1 MEFKIDYKDVQIS
14 ETEITTMI
22 GYASNDIPEMVKL
35 LIHDIL
41 EEIDSLSCIEG
52 GFKIFDK
59 IAFEK
64 DAFSINEIRFASN
77 KIIATSLKE
86 ADSIAVF
93 VCTAGENLSNRA
105 KELFKKEDVVKAYI
119 ADITASLVV
128 EKGMDKVQNILE
140 DLVLDT
146 QQKITNRYSP
156 GYCGWSVEEQHKLF
170 SLLPDS
176 YCGISLNENALMN
189 PMKSVSGIIGIGTK
203 VKKAAYQC
211 NKCEKTDCLLNN
223 KK

>member
-1 MEFKIDYKDVQIS
+1 MEFKIDYKDIHIS
-14 ETEITTMI
+14 DTEIANMI

-35 LIHDIL
+35 KIHDIL
-41 EEIDSLSCIEG
+41 KEIGSLCSIEG

-64 DAFSINEIRFASN
+64 EAFSINKIRFSSD
-77 KIIATSLKE
+77 KIIAASLNKS
-86 ADSIAVF
+86 DSIAVF
-93 VCTAGENLSNRA
+93 VCTAGEELSNWS
-105 KELFKKEDVVKAYI
+105 KELFKKEDAVKAYI

-140 DLVLDT
+140 NLVLDT
-146 QQKITNRYSP
+146 QHKITNRYSP
-156 GYCGWSVEEQHKLF
+156 GYCGWSVAEQHLLF
-170 SLLPDS
+170 SLLPDN
-176 YCGISLNENALMN
+176 YCGISLNEAALMN
-189 PMKSVSGIIGIGTK
+189 PIKSVSGIIGIGSK